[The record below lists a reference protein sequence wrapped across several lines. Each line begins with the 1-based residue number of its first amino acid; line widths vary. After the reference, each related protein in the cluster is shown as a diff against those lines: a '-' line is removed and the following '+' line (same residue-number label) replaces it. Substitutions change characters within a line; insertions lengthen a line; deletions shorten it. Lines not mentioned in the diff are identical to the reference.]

1 MHGLTNSSY
10 TEAVLQKKRIQIFM
24 ESQKIDAKKVEVC
37 LFVGEGLQ
45 SEYGNLLG
53 GGRGERCK
61 VCYNK
66 AELLE
71 SWTGLTNW
79 FIESVSL
86 NPIRNWTQTIFK
98 LHMPFPHVPS
108 KKSPLSPLT
117 ISHTHINT
125 SNISRNIYKKKSAL
139 FSFPNNF
146 QVTMKHFHKQEIG
159 R

>member
-1 MHGLTNSSY
+1 MHRLTNSRY
-10 TEAVLQKKRIQIFM
+10 TKAVLQKKRIQIFM

-45 SEYGNLLG
+45 SKYGNLLG

-108 KKSPLSPLT
+108 KISPLSPLT
-117 ISHTHINT
+117 ISHTHT
-125 SNISRNIYKKKSAL
+125 SIHPIFQGRFIKKICTL
-139 FSFPNNF
+139 FFP
-146 QVTMKHFHKQEIG
+146 Q
-159 R
+159 